1 MTDVSRPSLMKG
13 SDNLDMPGADRKR
26 ADFRVGDGISCTAVR
41 GETDTV
47 VIAGMGGMLIRDIM
61 SIDMEH
67 TCSFEKIH
75 TAAENQAEGHLKEVA
90 PRERVH
96 DNP

>member
-1 MTDVSRPSLMKG
+1 MKG
-13 SDNLDMPGADRKR
+13 SDNLDMLGADRKR
-26 ADFRVGDGISCTAVR
+26 ADFRVGDGISVLER

-67 TCSFEKIH
+67 TCSFRKYIS
-75 TAAENQAEGHLKEVA
+75 AAENQAGAPQEVA